1 MASRKKKDASP
12 VDSGATVSDDMA
24 LELIMD
30 LNKEFGCRV
39 AYNLA
44 EASAPTIVKQWIG
57 TGSMLLDYA
66 ITNKRGGGYPG
77 GRIIEIS
84 GLPSTGKS
92 HLAYEAARTVQEMG
106 GLVVYVDT
114 ENATPVEKLGHM
126 GINVKKRF
134 VYVDTHCTEEVLA
147 VIDSVI
153 RKSKVIS
160 EKGLPVLAIW
170 DSVAATAPKAELDG
184 EYDQNTVGLQARTL
198 SKGMRKITGVIGA
211 HGVTLLCL
219 NQLRMKI
226 GVNFGDPYVT
236 PGGAA
241 IPFHSS
247 VRVRLTGEGTP
258 VKDKNGNVIGI
269 KVPLKIQKNKVGP
282 PYRSFYIEIHFGK
295 GIVETDALIEAGIEY
310 CIKNGPVKRG
320 DKHFH
325 MEGKGKSWKT
335 FTVSTNDGEVLLEK
349 KFQKDTFDVLL
360 HKEPGVSDLMKEFY
374 DGVLTV
380 LYEAPEDDD
389 DPNPES
395 DDEDMGEKDEV
406 VASENMENLDDQ

>member
-1 MASRKKKDASP
+1 MASRRKNKDASP
-12 VDSGATVSDDMA
+12 TDSGVTVSDDMA
-24 LELIMD
+24 LELIKD

-44 EASAPTIVKQWIG
+44 EAGAPTIVRQWISS
-57 TGSMLLDYA
+57 GSLMLDYA
-66 ITNKRGGGYPG
+66 IANKRNGGYPG

-92 HLAYEAARTVQEMG
+92 HLAYEAARTVQQMG

-126 GINVKKRF
+126 GIDVKKRF
-134 VYVDTHCTEEVLA
+134 VYVDTHCTEEVFA

-153 RKSKVIS
+153 RKAEKIS
-160 EKGLPVLAIW
+160 AKGLPVLAIW

-184 EYDQNTVGLQARTL
+184 DYDQNTVGLQARTL
-198 SKGMRKITGVIGA
+198 SKGMRKITGVIGEN
-211 HGVTLLCL
+211 GVTLLCL

-226 GVNFGDPYVT
+226 GVNYGDPYVT

-241 IPFHSS
+241 IPFHAS
-247 VRVRLTGEGTP
+247 VRVRLTGEGSP
-258 VKDKNGNVIGI
+258 IKDKNGNVIGI

-320 DKHFH
+320 DKLFQ

-335 FTVSTNDGEVLLEK
+335 FMVSTDDGEVLLEK
-349 KFQKDTFDVLL
+349 KFQKDSFDNLL
-360 HKEPGVSDLMKEFY
+360 HKEQGVSDLMKEFY
-374 DGVLTV
+374 DGVLSV
-380 LYEAPEDDD
+380 IYEVDDEDI
-389 DPNPES
+389 NPES
-395 DDEDMGEKDEV
+395 DEEDMGEVVEDEN
-406 VASENMENLDDQ
+406 SENAEVEVAE